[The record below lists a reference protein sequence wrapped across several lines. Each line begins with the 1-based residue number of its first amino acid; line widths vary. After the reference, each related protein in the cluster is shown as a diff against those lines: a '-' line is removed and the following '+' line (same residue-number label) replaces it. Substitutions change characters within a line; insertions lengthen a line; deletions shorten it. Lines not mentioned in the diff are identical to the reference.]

1 MSHERECFVI
11 QRRQRDGSYLD
22 WVNPMTHQ
30 AEYATHKQAVYHVLR
45 RANAV
50 DFRIVRRVWT
60 CYDMPV
66 AARL

>member
-1 MSHERECFVI
+1 MSKRETFVI
-11 QRRQRDGSYLD
+11 QRKQRDGTFVD
-22 WVNPMTHQ
+22 WVNPMTQQIEYTTHQ
-30 AEYATHKQAVYHVLR
+30 QAVYHVLR

-66 AARL
+66 ASNL